1 MKSIA
6 IVFGIVGLSAVGP
19 AVARAQQT
27 TRNPHGRLQQPC
39 AACHGSEGW
48 VPAKISAAFD
58 HAKTGFPLAGAHAQ
72 TTCRSCHSSLDF
84 KGTPRDCASCHR
96 DVHRGELG
104 ADCAR
109 CHTPRSFID
118 RSGLA
123 RAHQQTRFPLTG
135 AHVAVDCERC
145 HTPTPQGRLTFV
157 NRASDCVDCH
167 RTEYESTRNPDHQA
181 GGIST
186 NCTQC
191 HGTTSW
197 PRARFSHAGTRFP
210 LTGAHRAV
218 SCAQCHGDG
227 VYAGKTTLCAS
238 CHQLAYDG
246 TTDPP
251 HQQAGFSTDCTMCH
265 TTVTWAGA
273 TFDHAGTRF
282 PLTGAHIPLACSQC
296 HGDGVYAG
304 KSTTCV
310 SCHQSAYD
318 ATTNP
323 LHAAASFPLD
333 CTSCHTTT
341 TWTGARFA
349 AHDAS
354 YFPIYSGAHRGRW
367 TTCAQCHTVTT
378 DYAQFSCLACHGQTE
393 TNGHHSGVNG
403 YSYTSQAC
411 YSCHPNGRAP

>member
-1 MKSIA
+1 MKTIA
-6 IVFGIVGLSAVGP
+6 IVVALVAVCASPSA
-19 AVARAQQT
+19 AQQT
-27 TRNPHGRLQQPC
+27 TRNPHGQLRQPC
-39 AACHGSEGW
+39 ATCHGPEGW
-48 VPAKISAAFD
+48 TPVRISSAFD

-72 TTCRSCHSSLDF
+72 TTCRSCHASLDF
-84 KGTPRDCASCHR
+84 KGAARDCASCHR

-118 RSGLA
+118 RSSLA

-135 AHVAVDCERC
+135 AHIAVDCERC

-167 RTEYESTRNPDHQA
+167 RTDYAAARNPDHAA

-191 HGTTSW
+191 HSTASW

-218 SCAQCHGDG
+218 PCA
-227 VYAGKTTLCAS
+227 
-238 CHQLAYDG
+238 
-246 TTDPP
+246 
-251 HQQAGFSTDCTMCH
+251 
-265 TTVTWAGA
+265 
-273 TFDHAGTRF
+273 
-282 PLTGAHIPLACSQC
+282 QC

-310 SCHQSAYD
+310 SCHQLAYNGTTDPPHQPAGFTTDCTMCHTTTAWTGATFDHAGTGFPLTGAHVTASCQQCHSDGVYAGKPTACVSCHQAAYD
-318 ATTNP
+318 ATTDPN
-323 LHAAASFPLD
+323 HAQSAFPTD

-341 TWTGARFA
+341 TWTGARFT

-367 TTCAQCHTVTT
+367 SSCSTCHTVAT
-378 DYAQFSCLACHGQTE
+378 DYSQFNCLVCHGQSE
-393 TNGHHSGVNG
+393 TNGHHSGISG
-403 YSYTSQAC
+403 YSYNSQAC
-411 YSCHPNGRAP
+411 YSCHPNGRKP

>member
-1 MKSIA
+1 MKLISI
-6 IVFGIVGLSAVGP
+6 VLGIAGLCAAPAVGGG
-19 AVARAQQT
+19 QQT
-27 TRNPHGRLQQPC
+27 TRNPHGPLQQPC
-39 AACHGSEGW
+39 AVCHASAGW
-48 VPAKISAAFD
+48 VPVRVTSAFD
-58 HAKTGFPLAGAHAQ
+58 HSKSGFALAGAHAQ
-72 TTCRSCHSSLDF
+72 TTCRSCHTSLDF
-84 KGTPRDCASCHR
+84 KGAPRDCASCHR

-118 RSGLA
+118 RSELA

-135 AHVAVDCERC
+135 SHVVVDCERC

-157 NRASDCVDCH
+157 NRATDCVDCH
-167 RTEYESTRNPDHQA
+167 RTDYERTRTPDHQA
-181 GGIST
+181 GGIAT

-191 HGTTSW
+191 HATTSW
-197 PRARFSHAGTRFP
+197 PRARFGHAGTRFP

-218 SCAQCHGDG
+218 TCARCHGDG
-227 VYAGKTTLCAS
+227 VYAGKSTLCAS

-251 HQQAGFSTDCTMCH
+251 HQATGFSTDCTMCH

-273 TFDHAGTRF
+273 TFDHAGTSF
-282 PLTGAHIPLACSQC
+282 PLTGAHSQLACNQC
-296 HGDGVYAG
+296 HSDGVYAG
-304 KSTTCV
+304 KSATCA
-310 SCHQSAYD
+310 SCHQSAYE

-323 LHAAASFPLD
+323 SHVAASFPLD

-341 TWTGARFA
+341 AWTGARVT

-367 TTCAQCHTVTT
+367 TSCAQCHTVTT
-378 DYAQFSCLACHGQTE
+378 DYTQFNCLVCHGQTE
-393 TNGHHSGVNG
+393 TNGHHSGVSG
-403 YSYTSQAC
+403 YSYNSQAC
-411 YSCHPNGRAP
+411 YGCHANGRAP